1 MTLLATAPTIAAAPA
16 PAAATPPLP
25 ARAAELAVIVPVFNE
40 RANVAELVARLEQ
53 VLAGVAWEVVFV
65 DDDSP
70 DETAAEVRRL
80 GRSKPH
86 VRCVQR
92 IGRRGLASACVE
104 GMLATS
110 ADYLAVMDGDLQHDE
125 SLLPAMLAELRSGA
139 LDVVVASRHVPGGGL
154 GDWAASRVAISD
166 FATRLS
172 RLVLKSDLT
181 DPMSGFFMITRPAFE
196 ASMRNLSAIGFKILV
211 DLFASA
217 PRPLRF
223 KELPFVFRTRQ
234 AGESKLDSLVALE
247 FLILLLDKLFGR
259 FVPVRFLLFGLIGG
273 SGVVVHLSVLGLASQ
288 VVGAPFMAA
297 QTLATFV
304 AMTSNFFLNNWLTY
318 RDRRLKG
325 WRVLWGLA
333 SFYLV
338 CSLGVVAN
346 VGIANF
352 AFERDWTWWFSGL
365 VGAVV
370 GAVWNYATSSVI
382 TWRGKR

>member
-1 MTLLATAPTIAAAPA
+1 MGMPLASRGADLSIVIPT
-16 PAAATPPLP
+16 
-25 ARAAELAVIVPVFNE
+25 FKE
-40 RANVAELVARLEQ
+40 RDNVAELVARLER
-53 VLAGVAWEVVFV
+53 VLAGIAWEAIFV

-70 DETAAEVRRL
+70 DGTADEVRRL
-80 GRSKPH
+80 GRDKPH

-92 IGRRGLASACVE
+92 IGRRGLSSACVE
-104 GMLATS
+104 GMLAS
-110 ADYLAVMDGDLQHDE
+110 AAPYLAVMDADLQHDE
-125 SLLPAMLAELRSGA
+125 TLLPKMYAEITTGQYDA
-139 LDVVVASRHVPGGGL
+139 VIASRHVDGGGL

-172 RLVLKSDLT
+172 RLVLKSHLS

-196 ASMRNLSAIGFKILV
+196 GSVRNLSAIGFKILV

-217 PRPLRF
+217 PKPLRF
-223 KELPFVFRTRQ
+223 KELPFVFRQRLH
-234 AGESKLDSLVALE
+234 GESKLDSMVALE
-247 FLILLLDKLFGR
+247 FLLLLLDKLFGR

-273 SGVVVHLSVLGLASQ
+273 SGVVVHLAVLGLANQ
-288 VVGAPFMAA
+288 VAGVAFFAA

-338 CSLGVVAN
+338 CGLGVVAN

-352 AFERDWTWWFSGL
+352 AFEREWTWWVSGL
-365 VGAVV
+365 VGALV
-370 GAVWNYATSSVI
+370 GAVWNYAVSSVV
-382 TWRGKR
+382 TWRSKR